1 MNRWEDTVLTDKG
14 AAFHSKL
21 ANGQTLKITRVMTG
35 AAKVPV
41 VNLRQQTGVTDEGKQ
56 RFEESYEFFS
66 IISSRL
72 WKGLLPTMEKN
83 YHRWHLFYRGPSP
96 TDITSIFHMIG
107 VRHSKSRTEIMWKMS

>member
-66 IISSRL
+66 IISVGSGKASFRQ
-72 WKGLLPTMEKN
+72 WRK
-83 YHRWHLFYRGPSP
+83 
-96 TDITSIFHMIG
+96 SIAGGTFF
-107 VRHSKSRTEIMWKMS
+107 

>member
-66 IISSRL
+66 SISSRL
-72 WKGLLPTMEKN
+72 WKGLLPTMEKKYRRRN
-83 YHRWHLFYRGPSP
+83 LFL
-96 TDITSIFHMIG
+96 
-107 VRHSKSRTEIMWKMS
+107 TEVLLQQILRPFST

>member
-1 MNRWEDTVLTDKG
+1 MNSVNYDVISGGKIMNRWEDTVLTDKG

-72 WKGLLPTMEKN
+72 LTGRLPIIKKN
-83 YHRWHLFYRGPSP
+83 YRRWHLL
-96 TDITSIFHMIG
+96 
-107 VRHSKSRTEIMWKMS
+107 SRCSLLQQTLHPFST

>member
-72 WKGLLPTMEKN
+72 LTGRLPIIKKN
-83 YHRWHLFYRGPSP
+83 YRRWHLL
-96 TDITSIFHMIG
+96 
-107 VRHSKSRTEIMWKMS
+107 SRCSLLQQTLHPFST

>member
-72 WKGLLPTMEKN
+72 WKGLLPTMEDRKSTRLN
-83 YHRWHLFYRGPSP
+83 SSHGYRSRMPS
-96 TDITSIFHMIG
+96 SA
-107 VRHSKSRTEIMWKMS
+107 